1 MPVGSLHQLIVCKQC
16 GLLSTVYTVTVAIYQ
31 KNLWDKEIGFQI
43 KTSMIQSLPRFSY
56 WCNPIPPSP
65 PPTVQN
71 TKTWFNTAPVTAPL
85 TPYAFAMPWTNSR
98 LDLVLAFIHCIID
111 TSSRPY
117 YSFHP
122 PHPFIPLSIFNANKY
137 HSDTSHSLFQPHT
150 HTVPLTSCIVTWPRI
165 DPRASNKL

>member
-16 GLLSTVYTVTVAIYQ
+16 GLLSTVYTVTLAIYQ

-43 KTSMIQSLPRFSY
+43 KTSMIQLL
-56 WCNPIPPSP
+56 
-65 PPTVQN
+65 PTVHKDMIQHS
-71 TKTWFNTAPVTAPL
+71 PSYPL
-85 TPYAFAMPWTNSR
+85 RFCYALDKQG

-137 HSDTSHSLFQPHT
+137 HSYTSHS
-150 HTVPLTSCIVTWPRI
+150 
-165 DPRASNKL
+165 